1 MKKSVKRSKLRELRN
16 DRSLLTVA
24 TDLGITR
31 QMLGA
36 IEIGDRN
43 PSLKLAQKIAD
54 YYNVSI
60 EEIFFDNNRNDLL
73 PNLNDYNQTGTA
85 G

>member
-1 MKKSVKRSKLRELRN
+1 MINKKMIELRDN
-16 DRSLLTVA
+16 KTKTSVA
-24 TDLGITR
+24 DDLGITR

-36 IEIGDRN
+36 IESGKRN

-54 YYNVSI
+54 YYGVSI
-60 EEIFFDNNRNDLL
+60 EEIFFEEKGHDML
-73 PNLNDYNQTGTA
+73 PKQYTGTD